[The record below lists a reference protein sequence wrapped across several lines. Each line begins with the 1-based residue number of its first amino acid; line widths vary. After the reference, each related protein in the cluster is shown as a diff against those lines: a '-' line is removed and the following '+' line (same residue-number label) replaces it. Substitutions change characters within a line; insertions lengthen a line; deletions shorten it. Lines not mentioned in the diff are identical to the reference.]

1 MLIKIITLV
10 AASIAT
16 MQGLKFFTKGKYA
29 DALCSAVTLT
39 ALCIIGRFY
48 L

>member
-1 MLIKIITLV
+1 MLIKIITLI
-10 AASIAT
+10 AASIST

-29 DALCSAVTLT
+29 DAFCSGFTLMV
-39 ALCIIGRFY
+39 LGMLGRIY